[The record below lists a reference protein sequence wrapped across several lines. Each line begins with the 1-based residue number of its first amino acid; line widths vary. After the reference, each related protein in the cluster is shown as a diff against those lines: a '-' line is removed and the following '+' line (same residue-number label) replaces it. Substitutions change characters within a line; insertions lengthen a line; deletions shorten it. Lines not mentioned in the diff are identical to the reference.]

1 MFKRSVRY
9 FTLALTLVALT
20 ATVRTAHAQST
31 GSCTDPSNPCVVGGT
46 DPQPSG
52 DVVGGTDP
60 QPSGS
65 DSTDDS
71 QSMDDL
77 ISYLIILYGLA

>member
-1 MFKRSVRY
+1 MLKRSVRY

-31 GSCTDPSNPCVVGGT
+31 GPCTDPSNPCVVTGT
-46 DPQPSG
+46 DPQPTG
-52 DVVGGTDP
+52 DVVTGTDP
-60 QPSGS
+60 QPTGG

-77 ISYLIILYGLA
+77 ISYLIIVYGLA